1 MPQNARD
8 TAFTLSEL
16 LKENQQGGGKNTP
29 LPLPRLGFNI
39 SLLIQ
44 KTRLTDFINVSLQ
57 GVHLIL
63 CSKRKEIVYPE
74 KKKKIGACTDLF
86 RIAISLYLVWQ
97 CFSKPDI
104 VRLMELPRLNSDW

>member
-1 MPQNARD
+1 MPQNARG

-29 LPLPRLGFNI
+29 PPPLPRLGLNI

-63 CSKRKEIVYPE
+63 CSKRKEIVYSE
-74 KKKKIGACTDLF
+74 KKKKKNW
-86 RIAISLYLVWQ
+86 SLYG
-97 CFSKPDI
+97 FI
-104 VRLMELPRLNSDW
+104 

>member
-16 LKENQQGGGKNTP
+16 LKENQQGGGKNTPLP

-63 CSKRKEIVYPE
+63 CSKRKEIVYSE
-74 KKKKIGACTDLF
+74 KKIKLELV
-86 RIAISLYLVWQ
+86 RIYL
-97 CFSKPDI
+97 
-104 VRLMELPRLNSDW
+104 E